1 MSNTTTSLE
10 QALNSAA
17 ESLRSKM
24 DANEYKNYL
33 LGTVFYKYLS
43 DNMLYNVLELMSDK
57 PNGTLEEAQ
66 KIYEDK
72 DNADHAELVKEL
84 RLSLGYIIEPAYTY
98 NSILSEVN
106 NHSFQVNQLGDAFNK
121 LERSNSYFE
130 GLFEDYDLYSKRL
143 GSTPQKKR
151 IQ

>member
-43 DNMLYNVLELMSDK
+43 DNIALQCFRVNV
-57 PNGTLEEAQ
+57 
-66 KIYEDK
+66 
-72 DNADHAELVKEL
+72 
-84 RLSLGYIIEPAYTY
+84 R
-98 NSILSEVN
+98 
-106 NHSFQVNQLGDAFNK
+106 
-121 LERSNSYFE
+121 
-130 GLFEDYDLYSKRL
+130 
-143 GSTPQKKR
+143 
-151 IQ
+151 

>member
-57 PNGTLEEAQ
+57 PNGTLEESQ
-66 KIYEDK
+66 KIYEDNA
-72 DNADHAELVKEL
+72 DNAELINEL
-84 RLSLGYIIEPAYTY
+84 RLSLCYVIEPA
-98 NSILSEVN
+98 
-106 NHSFQVNQLGDAFNK
+106 
-121 LERSNSYFE
+121 
-130 GLFEDYDLYSKRL
+130 
-143 GSTPQKKR
+143 
-151 IQ
+151 

>member
-57 PNGTLEEAQ
+57 PNGTL
-66 KIYEDK
+66 
-72 DNADHAELVKEL
+72 
-84 RLSLGYIIEPAYTY
+84 
-98 NSILSEVN
+98 
-106 NHSFQVNQLGDAFNK
+106 
-121 LERSNSYFE
+121 
-130 GLFEDYDLYSKRL
+130 
-143 GSTPQKKR
+143 
-151 IQ
+151 